1 MKWAKPLTISFILA
15 TPTWANYM
23 IYHTSM
29 GTTPYTVK
37 YYQPHLVFLGTYT
50 GFMMWNMENDIVG
63 YCEFDHY
70 DDSEG
75 PNNFVKIGQDTI
87 LVFNIDGRLVKR
99 RLLDVKRGSNLIE
112 MQLPEGIPTG
122 IYILKVDGT
131 DGDRSFTKFLWINKE
146 K

>member
-1 MKWAKPLTISFILA
+1 MISFILA

-23 IYHTSM
+23 VYHTSM
-29 GTTPYTVK
+29 GTSPYTVK
-37 YYQPHLVFLGTYT
+37 
-50 GFMMWNMENDIVG
+50 
-63 YCEFDHY
+63 Y

-87 LVFNIDGRLVKR
+87 LVFNIDGRLVKICSF
-99 RLLDVKRGSNLIE
+99 DVKRGSNLIE

-122 IYILKVDGT
+122 IYILKMDGT
-131 DGDRSFTKFLWINKE
+131 DGDRSSTKFLWIKKE